1 MAYHRSLESGVEC
14 EPRIHKATDGKIDW
28 SLTAWEVSRRA
39 QLRRSRGLT
48 LREGSAGVEGTADVA
63 RRFGKTRRTAGAGGL
78 EIEPVERAELA
89 LQAAE
94 LAPADFREED
104 VGEKPSKVHP

>member
-1 MAYHRSLESGVEC
+1 MDQVA
-14 EPRIHKATDGKIDW
+14 K
-28 SLTAWEVSRRA
+28 
-39 QLRRSRGLT
+39 LRRSLGLA
-48 LREGSAGVEGTADVA
+48 LCEGLAGVEGMADVA
-63 RRFGKTRRTAGAGGL
+63 RRFEKTRRTAGAGGL

-104 VGEKPSKVHP
+104 VGEKPAKIPP

>member
-1 MAYHRSLESGVEC
+1 M
-14 EPRIHKATDGKIDW
+14 
-28 SLTAWEVSRRA
+28 
-39 QLRRSRGLT
+39 
-48 LREGSAGVEGTADVA
+48 ADVV
-63 RRFGKTRRTAGAGGL
+63 RRFEKMGRTARAGGL

-104 VGEKPSKVHP
+104 VVEKPSKVHP

>member
-1 MAYHRSLESGVEC
+1 MTPIPLLGC
-14 EPRIHKATDGKIDW
+14 RIHKATDGKIDW

-39 QLRRSRGLT
+39 QLHRSRGLT
-48 LREGSAGVEGTADVA
+48 LREGSAGVEGMADVA

-89 LQAAE
+89 K
-94 LAPADFREED
+94 EED
-104 VGEKPSKVHP
+104 VDDKPSKVHP